1 MIANPDRKNRQD
13 SAHNP
18 LAPLLWKAVQKIQ
31 KWIIIIIII
40 TGIILCIL
48 TAREP
53 AR

>member
-13 SAHNP
+13 SAQNS
-18 LAPLLWKAVQKIQ
+18 LAPLLKAVHYIH

-48 TAREP
+48 TAWEP